1 MTRGNG
7 LVERQDSPRLKLIS
21 CRNCGSKCSQFDG
34 RINQNMEKDD
44 ATLGTTFSLFF
55 CSVGDDGSEAYA
67 FCAYSGRGG
76 REFEA
81 HLRRRDARKI
91 GQGSV

>member
-1 MTRGNG
+1 
-7 LVERQDSPRLKLIS
+7 
-21 CRNCGSKCSQFDG
+21 
-34 RINQNMEKDD
+34 MEKDD
-44 ATLGTTFSLFF
+44 ATVGTTFSLFF